1 MAKTNQEA
9 LRKMAEVLD
18 PQVMLELRIDGLR
31 KANLKKLM
39 AASKGPILVTNRSP
53 NEGGFFR
60 GGEEERVALLE
71 EAVELGADY
80 VDLELRTEPSLIQRL
95 KEKINRTQRGTQL
108 ILSYHNPE
116 QTPRVHEL
124 KGILEEGRKIGAP
137 IVKIVPLA
145 KEVDDNLEVLRLIP
159 YARQKGVK
167 VIAFCMGEKGKISRI
182 VAPLLGSYLTY
193 AAWSKGKEA
202 APGQMTIKE
211 MMEIFR
217 IVKG

>member
-1 MAKTNQEA
+1 
-9 LRKMAEVLD
+9 
-18 PQVMLELRIDGLR
+18 
-31 KANLKKLM
+31 
-39 AASKGPILVTNRSP
+39 
-53 NEGGFFR
+53 
-60 GGEEERVALLE
+60 
-71 EAVELGADY
+71 
-80 VDLELRTEPSLIQRL
+80 
-95 KEKINRTQRGTQL
+95 
-108 ILSYHNPE
+108 
-116 QTPRVHEL
+116 
-124 KGILEEGRKIGAP
+124 
-137 IVKIVPLA
+137 
-145 KEVDDNLEVLRLIP
+145 VDDNLEVLRLIP